1 MMRSF
6 REFLIEDIKD
16 IPDEVIQ
23 QVLGLLT
30 PEELASLD
38 SPSPETN
45 KKIFRRLAAELHP
58 DKTGRPA
65 GDVENAA
72 LRIFG
77 KQEASNAKTFDR
89 VKSLRQ
95 TSPPPSGGVNTP
107 PPSSGVNAPPPSGG
121 VNTPPPSGGVNAPPP
136 PPPPPPPIGDTVS
149 TTAAAGG
156 DDNAVQRFGR
166 KAVDAA
172 KRYGRKAIDTVVDT
186 AKNAPL
192 NLVNTVMN
200 PGQIAIGAGKEA
212 IAVGKDLLQGGFG
225 LGPQEK
231 PTSAFGKTLP
241 YGAGLDLGINV
252 GMDMYDIS
260 KDPQWQYKP
269 ADWWDVTKNV
279 GKNIGYSTA
288 IGAGI
293 GTVVGGPA
301 GTGAGAVAGALEGI
315 ATAPYQFAQNAM
327 KMGYEER
334 QDLANLKNIL
344 QTYKDTLKNNP
355 GGGPEY
361 ENYYKES
368 IKKLESRIAE
378 MEMNPSGMSI
388 LSTAIDDVVSP
399 LGNALFDR
407 GQIKSGDELRSEAEA
422 AFNARYPQG
431 IPGGLAPGK
440 SPEQIEKEAADM
452 INARIAAGASPEE
465 LSKEFG
471 WENPEKEKEEEKNRQ
486 ERIEKENEL
495 MASDPEKYGK
505 MGETELSAAAAAKVV
520 TDKALAAKDSVQ
532 ASRERTAQQD
542 AEYQAKLAA
551 VEDAIAKKQAEK
563 DAVTAYERQQQKDA
577 RAINTGLSQEKYR
590 KTMQDIEDKKALLAA
605 GEKRK
610 EEEKAKEAE
619 ERKAK
624 LAKRKKEFDAK
635 MAELDK
641 TIAGGN
647 VVLAQQY
654 PQDIR
659 RSKYGHLVSDGQGW
673 GS

>member
-6 REFLIEDIKD
+6 REFLIEDISD

-95 TSPPPSGGVNTP
+95 TSPPPS
-107 PPSSGVNAPPPSGG
+107 SGVNATPPSGG

-388 LSTAIDDVVSP
+388 LSTAVDDVVSP
-399 LGNALFDR
+399 IGNALFDR

-471 WENPEKEKEEEKNRQ
+471 WENPEKEQEEEKNRQ
-486 ERIEKENEL
+486 ERIEKENEW

-577 RAINTGLSQEKYR
+577 RAITTGITQQK
-590 KTMQDIEDKKALLAA
+590 
-605 GEKRK
+605 K
-610 EEEKAKEAE
+610 EEEKASFAARLERIRAENKEEQQRKDAAKAE
-619 ERKAK
+619 EKAK
-624 LAKRKKEFDAK
+624 KENERRMKREKEDREHQER
-635 MAELDK
+635 MNWLDRN
-641 TIAGGN
+641 IPQGPA
-647 VVLAQQY
+647 VVT
-654 PQDIR
+654 

-673 GS
+673 GG